1 MKFVNALIVFVLTVS
16 VSAQT
21 APAESQRQAGET
33 PIIAVAPA
41 MANAM
46 FMITGERVRSL
57 PFRPSFPKGATSAG
71 L

>member
-33 PIIAVAPA
+33 PIIAVGPEE
-41 MANAM
+41 
-46 FMITGERVRSL
+46 GVVRWL
-57 PFRPSFPKGATSAG
+57 QPDSAKAWAKARY
-71 L
+71 